1 MSKRNAEP
9 LSYHAA
15 LVAQA
20 LAHGQAYG
28 FDLMRTT
35 GLPSGTVYPL
45 LRRLEAAGL
54 VRSEWEDI
62 DAAAEGRPRR
72 RNYRLTRAGRAALAG
87 ALPRLRAQARIFGMI
102 DEGDVGAPAH

>member
-1 MSKRNAEP
+1 MPARTPEP

-20 LAHGQAYG
+20 LASGHVYG
-28 FDLMRTT
+28 FDLMRAT

-54 VRSEWEDI
+54 VRSSWEDI
-62 DAAAEGRPRR
+62 DTVAEGRPRR
-72 RNYRLTRAGRAALAG
+72 RNYALTAGGRRSLAA
-87 ALPRLRAQARIFGMI
+87 ALPRLRAQWQVFGI
-102 DEGDVGAPAH
+102 AGDGDAGAPAH